1 MGQVTSPLTN
11 LRLGDGRVEIREIN
25 MKADVLRLAAVIL
38 VATASAA
45 HAASET
51 IIVNSIDANGV
62 GKKVGT
68 LDLSD
73 TTAGLRVTPRLTDLP
88 PGDHGFHVHVNP
100 DCGPGGGPNGQPAA
114 GMAAGGHYDPANTGK
129 HLGPQGEG
137 HKGDMPVLTVEAS
150 GKATKAVTVPHLTL
164 ADAKGRSFV
173 IHAGGDN
180 YSDQPAPLGGG
191 GARIACGV
199 VK

>member
-1 MGQVTSPLTN
+1 MLLTAEGGKKTSGSLFCCHNADVPVQNAVDRVVGPLLGKTVSRDEVLHHCGTGDIATN
-11 LRLGDGRVEIREIN
+11 LRLVDGRVEIRETN
-25 MKADVLRLAAVIL
+25 MKADVVRLAAVIL

-45 HAASET
+45 DAASET

-100 DCGPGGGPNGQPAA
+100 DCGPGGVPNGQPAA
-114 GMAAGGHYDPANTGK
+114 GMAAGGHYDLANTGK
-129 HLGPQGEG
+129 HLGPQGRG
-137 HKGDMPVLTVEAS
+137 AIR
-150 GKATKAVTVPHLTL
+150 AT
-164 ADAKGRSFV
+164 
-173 IHAGGDN
+173 
-180 YSDQPAPLGGG
+180 
-191 GARIACGV
+191 
-199 VK
+199 

>member
-1 MGQVTSPLTN
+1 M
-11 LRLGDGRVEIREIN
+11 
-25 MKADVLRLAAVIL
+25 AA
-38 VATASAA
+38 ACAA

-51 IIVNSIDANGV
+51 IIMNSIDANGI

-73 TTAGLRVTPRLTDLP
+73 TKTGLRVTPRLTDLP
-88 PGDHGFHVHVNP
+88 PGDH
-100 DCGPGGGPNGQPAA
+100 PAA
-114 GMAAGGHYDPANTGK
+114 GMPAGGHYDPADTGK
-129 HLGPQGEG
+129 HLGPQGDG

-150 GKATKAVTVPHLTL
+150 GKATKAATVPHLTL
-164 ADAKGRSFV
+164 ADAKGRSIV
-173 IHAGGDN
+173 IHAGGDD
-180 YSDQPAPLGGG
+180 YSDQPAPSGGG

>member
-1 MGQVTSPLTN
+1 
-11 LRLGDGRVEIREIN
+11 
-25 MKADVLRLAAVIL
+25 MKANLVRLAAVIL
-38 VATASAA
+38 LAAAGAA

-51 IIVNSIDANGV
+51 IIMNSIYANGI
-62 GKKVGT
+62 GKEIGT

-73 TTAGLRVTPRLTDLP
+73 TKAGLRVTPRLTDLP
-88 PGDHGFHVHVNP
+88 PGDHGFHVHANS
-100 DCGPGGGPNGQPAA
+100 DCDPARGPNGQPAA

-164 ADAKGRSFV
+164 ADAKGRSIV
-173 IHAGGDN
+173 IHAGCDN
-180 YSDQPAPLGGG
+180 YSDQPAPSGGG